1 MSVNVRFAPSPTGL
15 LHVGNLRAALIN
27 WLFAKKQGG
36 RFLLRIDD
44 TDTARAREDYVA
56 AIKEDLGWLG
66 LDWDA
71 EARQSE
77 RFARYGAAVE
87 ALKAAGRL
95 YPCYETE
102 DELAI
107 KRRMQRARGLPPVYD
122 RSAFKLSDAERA
134 RLEAEGRKP
143 HWRFMLETEKRL
155 VWPDLIRGEQSVDP
169 ASLSDPVLL
178 RADGSYLYMLPSTVD
193 DIDFSITHIIRG
205 EDHVTNSGVQMQIF
219 AALGAAPPE
228 MAHYPLISA
237 KDGGKFSKRAGSGTI
252 RALREEAGLEP
263 QAITSFLARIG
274 TSDPVE
280 TVFSRSDLIA
290 GFDLARF
297 SKSAVTFDEGELDRL
312 NAKILHRLP
321 YAQVKDRPEL
331 AGVDGAEWEAI
342 RPNIAH
348 LRDVADWH
356 GVIAGPITPV
366 IDEDDAEFLREAA
379 EALPARLDG
388 ESWKAWT
395 GALKAGTGRKGK
407 ALFLPLRKA
416 LTGREAGP
424 EMAALLP
431 LIGAERARRRLRG
444 EAA

>member
-1 MSVNVRFAPSPTGL
+1 MSVTVRFAPSPTGL
-15 LHVGNLRAALIN
+15 LHVGNVRAALIN
-27 WLFAKKQGG
+27 WLFARKRGG

-56 AIKEDLGWLG
+56 AIKDDLSWLG
-66 LDWDA
+66 LDWDK

-77 RFARYGAAVE
+77 RFDRYRAAMDE
-87 ALKAAGRL
+87 LKAAGRL
-95 YPCYETE
+95 YPCYETGE
-102 DELAI
+102 ELEI

-122 RSAFKLSDAERA
+122 RAALELSEADRA

-143 HWRFMLETEKRL
+143 HWRFKLETEDRL
-155 VWPDLIRGEQSVDP
+155 AWHDLIRGEQGIDP
-169 ASLSDPVLL
+169 ASLSDPVLV

-219 AALGAAPPE
+219 RALGAEPPA

-237 KDGGKFSKRAGSGTI
+237 KEGGKFSKRSGSGTV

-274 TSDPVE
+274 SADPVE
-280 TVFSRSDLIA
+280 PMLSPEELID
-290 GFDLARF
+290 GFELTRF
-297 SKSAVTFDEGELDRL
+297 SKSAVTFEPDELDRL

-321 YAQVKDRPEL
+321 YERVKDRPEL
-331 AGVDGAEWEAI
+331 QGVDAAEWEAI

-356 GVIAGPITPV
+356 GVIAGPITPA
-366 IDEDDAEFLREAA
+366 IDTTDVAFLREAA
-379 EALPARLDG
+379 HELPATLDAQ
-388 ESWKAWT
+388 SWKGWT
-395 GALKAGTGRKGK
+395 DALKAGTGRKGK

-416 LTGREAGP
+416 LTGREHGP

-444 EAA
+444 EVA